1 MPRITAVVADEQ
13 AVAAGRR
20 GRPVRRSRF
29 RRLGAFCDAQQVE
42 FALWQCRPVEDGGE
56 RRLDVVGLAELCET
70 CGTTVLDV
78 LRQAGLAD
86 E

>member
-1 MPRITAVVADEQ
+1 MPLLTAAVADEH

-20 GRPVRRSRF
+20 GRPVRRSHF

-42 FALWQCRPVEDGGE
+42 FALWQCRPEEDGGE
-56 RRLDVVGLAELCET
+56 RRLDVVELAELCQT
-70 CGTTVLDV
+70 YGTTLLDV